1 MLQGRQVG
9 WEAPSTMVEVGL
21 VRTEALGAPPVQSV
35 THQGG
40 RVVVEVLLVIWGKK
54 RAAWAACSPR
64 SLTTR
69 GAVFLRGTTLPPFS
83 LQQQL
88 H

>member
-1 MLQGRQVG
+1 
-9 WEAPSTMVEVGL
+9 MVEVGL
-21 VRTEALGAPPVQSV
+21 VRTEALGAPPVPSV

-40 RVVVEVLLVIWGKK
+40 RVVVEVLLVVWGKK